1 MKDLMVAA
9 LVFALLCFTVSA
21 KQKSE
26 QQAEYVILFD
36 AGSSG
41 TRMSIYQFL
50 ESGKFIKASDV
61 KELDPSPSK
70 IKPGISELADDPS
83 QVEAY
88 MMPLLESA
96 KKTIPQDKQSS
107 TPIYLLA
114 TAGMRLVPT
123 DQANA
128 ILDEVRK
135 LFHDKAKCPFLFQE
149 DVDVRIISGTAEG
162 IYSWITVNFLT
173 GIFGTNQ
180 ASYGSLDL
188 GGASHQ
194 NTWDLKRKKN
204 PETFSISVAGKT
216 YNVFARSYLGYGQDE
231 AKERYLES
239 IVKKSDC
246 TENAECAVK
255 SPCHNKGFKES
266 LEFNGQARV
275 FEGTAQVEICEDII
289 RNLFFCRSLDL
300 KKCPFSNQPRLR
312 GKFYGF
318 SALYY
323 ALTDINA
330 VCSDCQN
337 NFVTPGKIDVH
348 LKSFCGENYDEINKN
363 RYSRD
368 RCFSAN
374 YIYELLI
381 AGYRLSLKKK
391 IRIANSLSGFD
402 LDWKMGAVLHNAR
415 ILKIK
420 GISKK

>member
-1 MKDLMVAA
+1 
-9 LVFALLCFTVSA
+9 
-21 KQKSE
+21 
-26 QQAEYVILFD
+26 
-36 AGSSG
+36 
-41 TRMSIYQFL
+41 MSIYQFL
-50 ESGKFIKASDV
+50 ESGKYLKASDV

-88 MMPLLESA
+88 MMQLLESG

-123 DQANA
+123 DQANT

-204 PETFSISVAGKT
+204 PETFSITVAGKN
-216 YNVFARSYLGYGQDE
+216 YNIVARSYLGYGQDE
-231 AKERYLES
+231 ARELYLES
-239 IVKKSDC
+239 IVKKIDC
-246 TENAECAVK
+246 SQNEECAVK
-255 SPCHNKGFKES
+255 SPCHDKGFKES

-275 FEGTAQVEICEDII
+275 FEGTARVEACKDII
-289 RNLFFCRSLDL
+289 RNLFFFCRSRDL

-318 SALYY
+318 SALYHV
-323 ALTDINA
+323 LTDIKA
-330 VCSDCQN
+330 VCSDCQS
-337 NFVTPGKIDVH
+337 NFVTTGKIDIH

-363 RYSRD
+363 RYSKD

-374 YIYELLI
+374 YIYELLT
-381 AGYRLSLKKK
+381 AGYRLSLEKK
-391 IRIANSLSGFD
+391 ITTANSLNGFD
-402 LDWKMGAVLHNAR
+402 VDWKMGAVLHNDR

>member
-1 MKDLMVAA
+1 
-9 LVFALLCFTVSA
+9 
-21 KQKSE
+21 
-26 QQAEYVILFD
+26 
-36 AGSSG
+36 
-41 TRMSIYQFL
+41 
-50 ESGKFIKASDV
+50 
-61 KELDPSPSK
+61 
-70 IKPGISELADDPS
+70 
-83 QVEAY
+83 
-88 MMPLLESA
+88 MPLLESA

-149 DVDVRIISGTAEG
+149 DVDARIISGTAEG
-162 IYSWITVNFLT
+162 LYSWITVNFLT

-194 NTWDLKRKKN
+194 NTLDLKGKKN
-204 PETFSISVAGKT
+204 PETFSISVAGKN
-216 YNVFARSYLGYGQDE
+216 YNVFARSYL
-231 AKERYLES
+231 
-239 IVKKSDC
+239 
-246 TENAECAVK
+246 
-255 SPCHNKGFKES
+255 GFKES

-275 FEGTAQVEICEDII
+275 FEGTAQVEVCKDII
-289 RNLFFCRSLDL
+289 RNLFFCRSPDL
-300 KKCPFSNQPRLR
+300 KKCPFSNQPKLR

-337 NFVTPGKIDVH
+337 NFVTPGKIDIH
-348 LKSFCGENYDEINKN
+348 LKSFCGEIYDEINKLKN
-363 RYSRD
+363 RYSGD

-374 YIYELLI
+374 YIYELLT
-381 AGYRLSLKKK
+381 AGYRLNLKNK
-391 IRIANSLSGFD
+391 IRIANSLNGFD
-402 LDWKMGAVLHNAR
+402 LDWKMGTVLHNAR
-415 ILKIK
+415 IKKIAFPERK
-420 GISKK
+420 SKDVHRQ

>member
-1 MKDLMVAA
+1 MRDFI
-9 LVFALLCFTVSA
+9 LVGLVIALLYVTVTA
-21 KQKSE
+21 QH
-26 QQAEYVILFD
+26 QTGHTEYVILFD

-50 ESGKFIKASDV
+50 DSGPSLKPSDV
-61 KELDPSPSK
+61 KELDPSLSK
-70 IKPGISELADDPS
+70 VKPGISEFADDPS

-194 NTWDLKRKKN
+194 NAWNLKRKKN

-216 YNVFARSYLGYGQDE
+216 YDVFARSYLGYGQDE

-323 ALTDINA
+323 VLTDINA

-337 NFVTPGKIDVH
+337 NFVNPKKIKRH
-348 LKSFCGENYDEINKN
+348 LKSFCGKNYDEINESS
-363 RYSRD
+363 YSKSQ
-368 RCFSAN
+368 CFGAN
-374 YIYELLI
+374 YIYELLTE
-381 AGYRLSLKKK
+381 GYRLKPGKK
-391 IRIANSLSGFD
+391 IRIANSLNGFD
-402 LDWKMGAVLHNAR
+402 LDWKMGAVLHNAK
-415 ILKIK
+415 ILDIK